1 MPKDQRRSAVG
12 QQTGILDAIAAQPLF
27 ELARQPGDKDP
38 IGLHQTFPGVNKRL
52 TLIAIALTACS
63 AASPAPKGWMAI
75 PGSSDAWSR
84 GSGVAREEYSY
95 SRKTFPGT
103 LQDLASAVAIDT
115 LLHNPGGKLRSSD
128 PFAPCPGAAGV
139 ATLSLRG
146 GSALRE
152 GFAVH
157 DGVAVRTS
165 YTLPAGAQPDANVIA
180 AMQNVLC

>member
-1 MPKDQRRSAVG
+1 M
-12 QQTGILDAIAAQPLF
+12 
-27 ELARQPGDKDP
+27 
-38 IGLHQTFPGVNKRL
+38 
-52 TLIAIALTACS
+52 
-63 AASPAPKGWMAI
+63 
-75 PGSSDAWSR
+75 
-84 GSGVAREEYSY
+84 
-95 SRKTFPGT
+95 
-103 LQDLASAVAIDT
+103 QDLASAVAIDT

-128 PFAPCPGAAGV
+128 PFAPCPAAAGV

-157 DGVAVRTS
+157 DGVAVRTT

>member
-1 MPKDQRRSAVG
+1 
-12 QQTGILDAIAAQPLF
+12 
-27 ELARQPGDKDP
+27 
-38 IGLHQTFPGVNKRL
+38 VNKRIA
-52 TLIAIALTACS
+52 LIAVVLTACS
-63 AASPAPKGWMAI
+63 GTSPAPKGWTAI

-84 GSGVAREEYSY
+84 GNGAAREEYSF

-115 LLHNPGGKLRSSD
+115 LLRNPGGKLRSSD
-128 PFAPCPGAAGV
+128 PFPPCPGAAGV

-157 DGVAVRTS
+157 DGVAVRTT
-165 YTLPAGAQPDANVIA
+165 YTLPAGAQPDPNVIS

>member
-1 MPKDQRRSAVG
+1 MALV
-12 QQTGILDAIAAQPLF
+12 AI
-27 ELARQPGDKDP
+27 
-38 IGLHQTFPGVNKRL
+38 I
-52 TLIAIALTACS
+52 LTACS
-63 AASPAPKGWMAI
+63 GASPAPKGWAAI

-84 GSGVAREEYSY
+84 GDGAARQEYSY
-95 SRKTFPGT
+95 SRKAFPGT
-103 LQDLASAVAIDT
+103 LQDLASAVAIDA

-128 PFAPCPGAAGV
+128 PFPPCPGAAGV

-157 DGVAVRTS
+157 DGLAVRTT
-165 YTLPAGAQPDANVIA
+165 YRLPAGAQPDANVVA